1 MPAFDLVIFDLD
13 GTLVDTLPDV
23 HESINKTLVQLDL
36 PQVPV
41 EQTTKAIGP
50 GPEEF
55 IKFILSSENLHRAP
69 DFYDAFRAIYSQHS
83 SDTSEMFAG
92 MQNLIRQ
99 LKKEKVRLALATN
112 KARLDTEPLIAKF
125 GLDQLFDI
133 ILTRDDVQNPKPAP
147 DMLLKACRLLNVSP
161 QRTLML
167 GDTDNDII
175 AAQNA
180 DILSCLALWGY
191 SDFCDLHLLADYT
204 AENATDVMQI
214 IMEKVYQ
221 NV

>member
-1 MPAFDLVIFDLD
+1 MRPFDLVIFDLD

-23 HESINKTLVQLDL
+23 HASINKTLAQLDL

-50 GPEEF
+50 GPSEF
-55 IKFILSSENLHRAP
+55 IKFILSSENIHRAP

-83 SDTSEMFAG
+83 SDTSEMFEG
-92 MQNLIRQ
+92 MPQLILQ
-99 LKKEKVRLALATN
+99 LKKENIRLALATN

-125 GLDQLFDI
+125 GFDQLFDI
-133 ILTRDDVQNPKPAP
+133 IITRDEVENPKPAP
-147 DMLLKACRLLNVSP
+147 DMLLKACRFLNVSP

-167 GDTDNDII
+167 GDTDNDIL
-175 AAQNA
+175 AAQKA

-204 AENATDVMQI
+204 AENAIAVLQI
-214 IMEKVYQ
+214 IKEQVDQ

>member
-1 MPAFDLVIFDLD
+1 MTAFDLVIFDLD

-23 HESINKTLVQLDL
+23 HESINRTLAQLDL
-36 PQVPV
+36 PPVSV

-50 GPEEF
+50 GPAEF

-83 SDTSEMFAG
+83 SDTSEMYEG
-92 MQNLIRQ
+92 MQNLIMQ
-99 LKKEKVRLALATN
+99 LKKENIRLALATN
-112 KARLDTEPLIAKF
+112 KSRLDTEPLIKKL

-133 ILTRDDVQNPKPAP
+133 ILTRDEVENPKPAP
-147 DMLLKACRLLNVSP
+147 DMLLKACHLLNVSP

-167 GDTDNDII
+167 GDTDNDIL
-175 AAQNA
+175 AAQKA

-204 AENATDVMQI
+204 AENAMDVI
-214 IMEKVYQ
+214 ELIKEKVSQ

>member
-1 MPAFDLVIFDLD
+1 MTQFDLVIFDLD

-23 HESINKTLVQLDL
+23 HASINKTLVQLDL
-36 PQVPV
+36 PQVQV
-41 EQTTKAIGP
+41 EQTMRAIGP

-69 DFYDAFRAIYSQHS
+69 DFYEAFRKIYGRHS
-83 SDTSEMFAG
+83 SDTSELFAG
-92 MQNLIRQ
+92 MPTLLKQ
-99 LKKEKVRLALATN
+99 LKKGNVRLALATN
-112 KARLDTEPLIAKF
+112 KSRPDTEPLIAKF
-125 GLDQLFDI
+125 RLDQLFDI

-167 GDTDNDII
+167 GDTDNDIL
-175 AAQNA
+175 AAQKA

-204 AENATDVMQI
+204 AENAKAVLTI
-214 IMEKVYQ
+214 IKEKV
-221 NV
+221 V